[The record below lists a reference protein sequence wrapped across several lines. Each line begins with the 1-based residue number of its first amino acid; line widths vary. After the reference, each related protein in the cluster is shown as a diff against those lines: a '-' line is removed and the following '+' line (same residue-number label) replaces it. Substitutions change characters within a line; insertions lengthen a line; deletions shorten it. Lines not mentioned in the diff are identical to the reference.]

1 VNSQG
6 EMPFLAHLEELRWRV
21 IKIALSV
28 LVLAIPGWIYWEKIF
43 ELVMLYPLRFSSPT
57 PKLIYTTPAE
67 SVVLSLK
74 IALATGTIVA
84 TPVIFFQIWRF
95 VSPALYGKE
104 KKVVLPV
111 VLASTILFIVGIMFS
126 YLTFPY
132 VMRFLTMYAAEKLD
146 PFFKAG
152 DYFSF
157 LLKIS
162 FSFGIIFEL
171 PVVSFVLARMGI
183 LSAKFLLRNFR
194 YAIVLIF
201 IVAAVL
207 TPPDVLSQLFMALP
221 LLVLYLISVAVAG
234 VAGRRGKSIQD

>member
-1 VNSQG
+1 
-6 EMPFLAHLEELRWRV
+6 MPFLAHLEELRWRV

-28 LVLAIPGWIYWEKIF
+28 LVFAIPGWIYWEKIF
-43 ELVMLYPLRFSSPT
+43 ELVMLYPLRLSSPT

-74 IALATGTIVA
+74 IALATGVIA
-84 TPVIFFQIWRF
+84 AAPVIFFQIWHF
-95 VSPALYGKE
+95 VSPGLYGKE
-104 KKVVLPV
+104 KKIVLPV
-111 VLASTILFIVGIMFS
+111 VLASTILFIMGIMFS

-132 VMRFLTMYAAEKLD
+132 VMRFLTMYAAEKLN

-162 FSFGIIFEL
+162 FSFGVIFEL

-207 TPPDVLSQLFMALP
+207 TPPDVLSQTFMALP
-221 LLVLYLISVAVAG
+221 LMVLYLISVAVAG
-234 VAGRRGKSIQD
+234 VAGRRSKSIQG

>member
-1 VNSQG
+1 
-6 EMPFLAHLEELRWRV
+6 MPFLAHLEELRWRV

-28 LVLAIPGWIYWEKIF
+28 LVFAIPGWIYWEKIF
-43 ELVMLYPLRFSSPT
+43 ELVMLYPLRLSSPT

-74 IALATGTIVA
+74 IALATGVIA
-84 TPVIFFQIWRF
+84 AAPVIFFQIWHF
-95 VSPALYGKE
+95 VSPGLYGKE

-111 VLASTILFIVGIMFS
+111 VLASTILFIMGIMFS

-132 VMRFLTMYAAEKLD
+132 VMRFLTMYAAEKLN

-162 FSFGIIFEL
+162 FSFGVIFEL

-207 TPPDVLSQLFMALP
+207 TPPDVLSQTFMALP
-221 LLVLYLISVAVAG
+221 LMVLYLISVAVAG
-234 VAGRRGKSIQD
+234 VAGRRSKSIQG

>member
-1 VNSQG
+1 MGVKEIREFTGRDAFWLILKSS
-6 EMPFLAHLEELRWRV
+6 RWRV

-183 LSAKFLLRNFR
+183 LSAKFLLRIS
-194 YAIVLIF
+194 AIIVLIF

-207 TPPDVLSQLFMALP
+207 NRLMLSQLYTYRSG
-221 LLVLYLISVAVAG
+221 VISVLC
-234 VAGRRGKSIQD
+234 GRARKEGKSIQD

>member
-1 VNSQG
+1 
-6 EMPFLAHLEELRWRV
+6 MPFLAHLEELRWRV

-28 LVLAIPGWIYWEKIF
+28 LVFAIPGWIYWEKIF
-43 ELVMLYPLRFSSPT
+43 ELVMLYPLRLSSPT

-74 IALATGTIVA
+74 IALATGVIA
-84 TPVIFFQIWRF
+84 AAPVIFFQIWHF
-95 VSPALYGKE
+95 VSPGLYGKE

-111 VLASTILFIVGIMFS
+111 VLASTILFIMGIMFS

-132 VMRFLTMYAAEKLD
+132 VMRFLTMYAAEKLN

-162 FSFGIIFEL
+162 FSFGVIFEL
-171 PVVSFVLARMGI
+171 PVVSFVWHAWASER
-183 LSAKFLLRNFR
+183 KFLLRNFR
-194 YAIVLIF
+194 YAMYSY
-201 IVAAVL
+201 
-207 TPPDVLSQLFMALP
+207 LS
-221 LLVLYLISVAVAG
+221 LLLCLHRQMCF
-234 VAGRRGKSIQD
+234 RRLLWPCLLWCYI

>member
-1 VNSQG
+1 MNSQR

-28 LVLAIPGWIYWEKIF
+28 LVFAIPGWIYWEKIF
-43 ELVMLYPLRFSSPT
+43 ELVMLYPLRLSSPT

-74 IALATGTIVA
+74 IALATGVIA
-84 TPVIFFQIWRF
+84 AAPVIFFQIWHF
-95 VSPALYGKE
+95 VSPGLYGKE

-111 VLASTILFIVGIMFS
+111 VLASTILFIMGIMFS

-132 VMRFLTMYAAEKLD
+132 VMRFLTMYAAEKLN

-162 FSFGIIFEL
+162 FSFGVIFEL

-207 TPPDVLSQLFMALP
+207 TPPDVLSQTFMALP
-221 LLVLYLISVAVAG
+221 LMVLYLISVAVAG
-234 VAGRRGKSIQD
+234 VAGRRSKSIQG